1 MLNKAVTKVLSKALM
16 LKGQCREKYMGLNIE
31 WCEVGVSMDCLS
43 FNLGEY
49 CAGPSQTL
57 NEGAQKLPVEA

>member
-1 MLNKAVTKVLSKALM
+1 MLSKALM
-16 LKGQCREKYMGLNIE
+16 LKGQCREKYMGLNIA

-49 CAGPSQTL
+49 RTRPCQTL
-57 NEGAQKLPVEA
+57 YQGAQKLPVEAQLTTI